1 MQVPEAHRITR
12 GQIVRRAAAGVAAGL
27 VATGCRSQAA
37 AARAARDRERVVVA
51 HDDPDAGSLPT
62 ARSPSG
68 AARPST
74 PATRELL
81 G

>member
-37 AARAARDRERVVVA
+37 ARAARDRERVVVA

-62 ARSPSG
+62 ARTPSG